1 VLTLFG
7 SWAVAQGPDRGPSAA
22 GGLAESEAIA
32 RALARAPFME
42 VLTQR
47 VVVAESFVAEAA
59 TFPNPLF
66 DVERDQVGLPA
77 GTSTETKYRLGQTF
91 DISGRRGLRREA
103 AERRVEAAQSDG
115 SLSRLELATQV
126 RQVFAEAL
134 LRAALRDTLIEWG
147 RRLDRTAATLEQ
159 LRRMGDVSGY
169 DRRRLEQERL
179 GAKARLAV
187 ADADYARAW
196 ERLLGLIGGAPGAM
210 TGRPVGA
217 LLPSAPPPLRDLEP
231 AIARRA
237 DVRSLDARALAQD
250 REREVARRGWIPD
263 LTLTIGAKD
272 VSGPEGS
279 GTGLILGAA
288 IPIPVFDRRDPAA
301 QRADAEARALRAER
315 DLVVAKALG
324 DLRGLWRQTT
334 ALGEAAARF
343 KAEAADGAGELA
355 RIAETAYRGG
365 ETGILQLLDAYR
377 TVLEADTT
385 ALEFEYRAR
394 QARIE
399 LDLALGV
406 IPGE

>member
-1 VLTLFG
+1 VL
-7 SWAVAQGPDRGPSAA
+7 A
-22 GGLAESEAIA
+22 
-32 RALARAPFME
+32 
-42 VLTQR
+42 QR
-47 VVVAESFVAEAA
+47 VVAAESFVAEAA
-59 TFPNPLF
+59 TFPNPSF
-66 DVERDQVGLPA
+66 DVERDRVGLPA

-91 DISGRRGLRREA
+91 DFSGRRGLRRDA
-103 AERRVEAAQSDG
+103 AERRVEAAQSDA
-115 SLSRLELATQV
+115 SFSRLELATQV
-126 RQVFAEAL
+126 RQVFGEAL

-147 RRLDRTAATLEQ
+147 RRLDRTATTLEQ
-159 LRRMGDVSGY
+159 LRRMGEVSGY

-179 GAKARLAV
+179 GAKARLSV
-187 ADADYARAW
+187 AEADYARTW
-196 ERLLGLIGGAPGAM
+196 ERLLGMIGGTPNAA
-210 TGRPVGA
+210 TGRPVGS
-217 LLPSAPPPLRDLEP
+217 LLPPAPPPLPDLES

-237 DVRSLDARALAQD
+237 DIRSLDARALAQD
-250 REREVARRGWIPD
+250 RERDAARRGWIPD

-279 GTGLILGAA
+279 GSGLILGAA
-288 IPIPVFDRRDPAA
+288 IPIPVFDRREPAA

-334 ALGEAAARF
+334 ALRDAAARF
-343 KAEAADGAGELA
+343 KADAADGASELA

-385 ALEFEYRAR
+385 TLEFEHRAR